1 MVPWLMTHK
10 YKENNKMQW
19 EKLLSKQRIGKDKTD
34 SIDHDRSDFQ
44 RDFDRIIFSSA
55 FRRLQDKTQV
65 FPLSKSDYVRT
76 RLTHSLETSSVG
88 RSLGFMV
95 GGKLIKKHGLDL
107 MPAEA
112 GTIVATACLAHDIGN
127 PPFGHSGEDVIRDWF
142 QNSEIGMELCA
153 KVDKR
158 QRNDFL
164 WFEGNAQGLRNI
176 LALQRPYSK
185 GGMQLTCATLA
196 AFTKYPYVSEHIQN
210 KKKFGIFASEADI
223 YAEVA
228 DHLGLI
234 LLGTNKWGRHP
245 FAYLVEA
252 ADDICYHVVDIE
264 DGHRLN
270 LISFDE
276 LRTIF
281 LDLLDNKEDI
291 IKRVENIPGK
301 KEQVEYLRAC
311 TINALVTSSCDV
323 FFEHENEILAAVFK
337 SSLTEEIGKAEEFSR
352 LKKVA
357 IEKVYNST
365 EVIETEA
372 AAYEVLWKI
381 LDFLGQIVIEF
392 HVKGE
397 LGAKCQKSIK
407 LLPELYAPSSDATV
421 YDNTQ
426 KIVDYVSGMT
436 DTFAVRTFNR
446 ISGISLLRR

>member
-1 MVPWLMTHK
+1 
-10 YKENNKMQW
+10 MQW
-19 EKLLSKQRIGKDKTD
+19 KKLLSKQRIGKEKSDY
-34 SIDHDRSDFQ
+34 IDHDRSEFQ

-88 RSLGFMV
+88 RSLGNMV
-95 GGKLIKKHGLDL
+95 GSRLVAKYDDLDIISSE
-107 MPAEA
+107 P
-112 GTIVATACLAHDIGN
+112 GTVVATACLAHDIGN

-142 QNSEIGMELCA
+142 QTSEIGMKLCSM
-153 KVDKR
+153 VDESR
-158 QRNDFL
+158 RNDFI

-176 LALQRPYSK
+176 LALQRPYSR

-196 AFTKYPYVSEHIQN
+196 AFTKYPYVSGHIKK
-210 KKKFGIFASEADI
+210 KKKFGIFDSEAEI

-228 DHLGLI
+228 GYLGLTQ
-234 LLGTNKWGRHP
+234 LEDKKWARHP

-252 ADDICYHVVDIE
+252 ADDICYHVIDIE

-270 LISFDE
+270 LISFEE
-276 LRTIF
+276 LRSIF
-281 LDLLDNKEDI
+281 LDILDNKQDI
-291 IKRVENIPGK
+291 IARVDRIPGT

-323 FFEHENEILAAVFK
+323 FFDHEDKILDGKFN
-337 SSLTEEIGKAEEFSR
+337 SSLTEGIGKAREFSR
-352 LKKVA
+352 LKEIA

-381 LDFLGQIVIEF
+381 LDFLGSIVVEL
-392 HVKGE
+392 HTKGK
-397 LGAKCQKSIK
+397 LGAKCKKSMK
-407 LLPELYAPSSDATV
+407 LLPELYAPKIEGDDFRNPQEV
-421 YDNTQ
+421 YKNTQ

-436 DTFAVRTFNR
+436 DTFAVRTFNK

>member
-1 MVPWLMTHK
+1 
-10 YKENNKMQW
+10 MQW
-19 EKLLSKQRIGKDKTD
+19 DTLLNKQRIGKAKSDY
-34 SIDHDRSDFQ
+34 IDHDRSEFQ

-88 RSLGFMV
+88 RSLGYMV
-95 GGKLIKKHGLDL
+95 GSKLIEKHGLDL
-107 MPAEA
+107 VPAEL

-142 QNSEIGMELCA
+142 QSSDIGQELCSLL
-153 KVDKR
+153 DESER
-158 QRNDFL
+158 DDFV
-164 WFEGNAQGLRNI
+164 WFEGNAQGLRNL
-176 LALQRPYSK
+176 LALQRPYSR

-196 AFTKYPYVSEHIQN
+196 AFTKYPYVSQHIEK
-210 KKKFGIFASEADI
+210 KKKFGIFVSEAEI

-228 DHLGLI
+228 QHLGLKQ
-234 LLGTNKWGRHP
+234 LEKNKWVRHP

-264 DGHRLN
+264 DGHRLD
-270 LISFDE
+270 LISFEE
-276 LRTIF
+276 LYSIF
-281 LDLLDNKEDI
+281 LDILDNKAEI
-291 IKRVENIPGK
+291 VARVEGIPGK
-301 KEQVEYLRAC
+301 KEQVEFLRAC
-311 TINALVTSSCDV
+311 TINSLVESSCEV
-323 FFEHENEILAAVFK
+323 FFQNEEAILAGKFN
-337 SSLTEEIGKAEEFSR
+337 SSLTEEIAKAKEFSR
-352 LKKVA
+352 LKDIA

-381 LDFLGQIVIEF
+381 LDFLGQIVIEL
-392 HVKGE
+392 HSDKK
-397 LGAKCQKSIK
+397 LGAKCKKSIK
-407 LLPELYAPSSDATV
+407 LLPELYAPSKDCSV
-421 YDNTQ
+421 YQNTQ

>member
-1 MVPWLMTHK
+1 
-10 YKENNKMQW
+10 MQW
-19 EKLLSKQRIGKDKTD
+19 DKLLSKQRIGKEKSTCNDP
-34 SIDHDRSDFQ
+34 DRSEFQ

-88 RSLGFMV
+88 RSLGYMV
-95 GGKLIKKHGLDL
+95 GSRLITKHGLDL
-107 MPAEA
+107 MPAEP
-112 GTIVATACLAHDIGN
+112 GTVVATACLAHDIGN

-142 QNSEIGMELCA
+142 QSADVGRKLCA
-153 KVDKR
+153 MIDEK
-158 QRNDFL
+158 QRDDFI

-176 LALQRPYSK
+176 LALQRPYSR
-185 GGMQLTCATLA
+185 GGMQLTCATIA
-196 AFTKYPYVSEHIQN
+196 AFTKYPYVSKHIQG
-210 KKKFGIFASEADI
+210 KKKFGIFASEAET

-228 DHLGLI
+228 EHLGLTR
-234 LLGTNKWGRHP
+234 LQKNKWARHP

-276 LRTIF
+276 LREIF
-281 LDLLDNKEDI
+281 LDILDNDPNI
-291 IKRVENIPGK
+291 ISRVESIPGR
-301 KEQVEYLRAC
+301 KEQVEFLRAC
-311 TINALVTSSCDV
+311 TINKLVESSCEV
-323 FFEHENEILAAVFK
+323 FFKFEDAILAGSFE
-337 SSLTEEIGKAEEFSR
+337 SSLTEEIGKAVEFSR
-352 LKKVA
+352 LKEIA
-357 IEKVYNST
+357 IEKVYNSS

-381 LDFLGQIVIEF
+381 LDFLGQIVIEL
-392 HVKGE
+392 HSSGS
-397 LGAKCQKSIK
+397 LGAKCRKSIK
-407 LLPELYAPSSDATV
+407 LLPELYTPNADRTV
-421 YDNTQ
+421 YENTQ

>member
-1 MVPWLMTHK
+1 MKWH
-10 YKENNKMQW
+10 
-19 EKLLSKQRIGKDKTD
+19 KLLSKQRIGKEKSNYIDK
-34 SIDHDRSDFQ
+34 DRSEFQ

-65 FPLSKSDYVRT
+65 FPLSRSDYVRT

-88 RSLGFMV
+88 RSLGNMV
-95 GGKLIKKHGLDL
+95 GSKLVEKYPDLDL
-107 MPAEA
+107 ISSEP
-112 GTIVATACLAHDIGN
+112 GTVVATACLAHDIGN

-142 QNSEIGMELCA
+142 QTSEIGTKLCSMVA
-153 KVDKR
+153 EEH
-158 QRNDFL
+158 RNDFI

-185 GGMQLTCATLA
+185 GGMQLTCAALA
-196 AFTKYPYVSEHIQN
+196 AFTKYPYVSGHIKD
-210 KKKFGIFASEADI
+210 KKKFGIFASEAEI

-228 DHLGLI
+228 EHLGLI
-234 LLGTNKWGRHP
+234 ELEDKKWARHP

-252 ADDICYHVVDIE
+252 ADDICYHVIDIE

-276 LRTIF
+276 LRRIF
-281 LDLLDNKEDI
+281 LDIMDNKPDI
-291 IKRVENIPGK
+291 VARVDRIPGK

-311 TINALVTSSCDV
+311 TINALVESCSDI
-323 FFEHENEILAAVFK
+323 FFDFEQEILAGKFN
-337 SSLTEEIGKAEEFSR
+337 SSLTEEIDKAEEFST
-352 LKKVA
+352 LKKIA

-381 LDFLGQIVIEF
+381 LDFLGQIVIEI
-392 HVKGE
+392 HGKGK
-397 LGAKCQKSIK
+397 LGAKCKKSVK
-407 LLPELYAPSSDATV
+407 LLPELYAPSAEATV
-421 YDNTQ
+421 YENTQ
-426 KIVDYVSGMT
+426 RIVDYVSGMT
-436 DTFAVRTFNR
+436 DTFAVRTFNK

>member
-1 MVPWLMTHK
+1 
-10 YKENNKMQW
+10 MQW
-19 EKLLSKQRIGKDKTD
+19 NKLLSKQRIGKEQSNYIDK
-34 SIDHDRSDFQ
+34 DRSEFQ

-65 FPLSKSDYVRT
+65 FPLSRSDYVRT

-88 RSLGFMV
+88 RSLGNMV
-95 GGKLIKKHGLDL
+95 GSRLVEKYSDLDL
-107 MPAEA
+107 IPSEP
-112 GTIVATACLAHDIGN
+112 GTVVATACLAHDIGN

-142 QNSEIGMELCA
+142 QTSETGSKLCSMI
-153 KVDKR
+153 DEG
-158 QRNDFL
+158 QRSDFI

-196 AFTKYPYVSEHIQN
+196 AFTKYPYVSGHIKD
-210 KKKFGIFASEADI
+210 KKKFGIFASEAEI

-228 DHLGLI
+228 GYLGLTE
-234 LLGTNKWGRHP
+234 LEDNKWARHP

-252 ADDICYHVVDIE
+252 ADDICYHVIDIE
-264 DGHRLN
+264 DGHRLD

-281 LDLLDNKEDI
+281 LDILENKPA
-291 IKRVENIPGK
+291 IKDRVDRIPGK

-311 TINALVTSSCDV
+311 TINGLVESCSEV
-323 FFEHENEILAAVFK
+323 FFAYEQEILDGKFN
-337 SSLTEEIGKAEEFSR
+337 SSLTEEICKAAEFSK

-381 LDFLGQIVIEF
+381 LDFLGQIVIEL
-392 HVKGE
+392 HSNGM
-397 LGAKCQKSIK
+397 LGAKCMKSVK
-407 LLPELYAPSSDATV
+407 LLPELYAPSAEATV
-421 YDNTQ
+421 YENTQ

-436 DTFAVRTFNR
+436 DTFAVRTFNK

>member
-1 MVPWLMTHK
+1 MKW
-10 YKENNKMQW
+10 N
-19 EKLLSKQRIGKDKTD
+19 KLLSKQRIGKEKSNYIDK
-34 SIDHDRSDFQ
+34 DRSEFQ

-65 FPLSKSDYVRT
+65 FPLSRSDYVRT

-88 RSLGFMV
+88 RSLGNMV
-95 GGKLIKKHGLDL
+95 GSRLVEKYPDFDLI
-107 MPAEA
+107 PSEP
-112 GTIVATACLAHDIGN
+112 GTVVATACLAHDIGN

-142 QNSEIGMELCA
+142 QTSEIGSELCSMI
-153 KVDKR
+153 DED
-158 QRNDFL
+158 QRADFI

-196 AFTKYPYVSEHIQN
+196 AFTKYPYVSGHIKD
-210 KKKFGIFASEADI
+210 KKKFGVFASEAGI

-228 DHLGLI
+228 EHLGLI
-234 LLGTNKWGRHP
+234 ELEDKKWVRHP

-252 ADDICYHVVDIE
+252 ADDICYHVIDIE

-276 LRTIF
+276 LRRIF
-281 LDLLDNKEDI
+281 LDILDNKVDI
-291 IKRVENIPGK
+291 IARVDSIPGN

-323 FFEHENEILAAVFK
+323 FFEHEQEILEGKFN
-337 SSLTEEIGKAEEFSR
+337 SSLTEEIGKAREFSK
-352 LKKVA
+352 LKEIA

-381 LDFLGQIVIEF
+381 LDFLGRIVIDM
-392 HVKGE
+392 HTKGK
-397 LGAKCQKSIK
+397 LGAKSKKSVK
-407 LLPELYAPSSDATV
+407 LLPELYAPTTEGSV
-421 YDNTQ
+421 YENTQ

-436 DTFAVRTFNR
+436 DTFAVRTFNK